1 MSKAITIQQKGVA
14 QNITVDKLQVHKAGG
29 TAYWVPE
36 DTVEL
41 HALIATA
48 NGEYSAASAG
58 YYGYGYASVSV
69 PGSSVTGTGSD
80 GNQHVITTDGSG
92 AIVDTKVPSEIRI
105 ITPPDYVGPYGD
117 GAYISFEGLTVEAFY
132 ADGTSAGMIDPQ
144 DLSFPVTV
152 ARYDPDA
159 DPLVFSM
166 VSDLFGTDIPCSVL
180 LTLSVPIGNPFEYS
194 IEEGAGEHGNAT
206 GMGGTDHDAYKA
218 VMIFASSGPNSKY
231 TDGTTEWAIDQYSA
245 EYDGK
250 TVYYEVHEFLDAK
263 DVVPNIGV
271 LLTQDVYWRIAWTIV
286 YGTLS
291 GTSGGVQIPVQYSR
305 PGDGLV
311 LEDSFSISVIQGDA
325 SSVSGGG
332 GQTSGGGAGRN

>member
-41 HALIATA
+41 HALTATT

-58 YYGYGYASVSV
+58 KYGYGYASVSV

-152 ARYDPDA
+152 ARYDTSEDIEIHDPQGINMLRLSKTGVVDLGGWGKFAYDSRIIGTYVGTVNPSRTGRNLYAGNWSENEGFSIYMTVYNGAAYFMAVDEASVKANYCIIDYNPEEDA
-159 DPLVFSM
+159 GLYGTVGTAYLHRFTKCVDNPNNPSWDFSGLPVSTTDPLEADMSAY
-166 VSDLFGTDIPCSVL
+166 T
-180 LTLSVPIGNPFEYS
+180 
-194 IEEGAGEHGNAT
+194 GAMQE
-206 GMGGTDHDAYKA
+206 
-218 VMIFASSGPNSKY
+218 
-231 TDGTTEWAIDQYSA
+231 
-245 EYDGK
+245 
-250 TVYYEVHEFLDAK
+250 
-263 DVVPNIGV
+263 
-271 LLTQDVYWRIAWTIV
+271 
-286 YGTLS
+286 
-291 GTSGGVQIPVQYSR
+291 IPVQYSR

-311 LEDSFSISVIQGDA
+311 LEDSFMISVVPGP
-325 SSVSGGG
+325 SGGDD
-332 GQTSGGGAGRN
+332 T

>member
-41 HALIATA
+41 HALTATA

-58 YYGYGYASVSV
+58 KYGYGYASVSV

-132 ADGTSAGMIDPQ
+132 ADGTSAGVIDPQ

-152 ARYDPDA
+152 ARYDPEA
-159 DPLVFSM
+159 DPLVYGMS
-166 VSDLFGTDIPCSVL
+166 SDLLPDSVPCSVSI
-180 LTLSVPIGNPFEYS
+180 TETSEHDTEYIYSVLAA
-194 IEEGAGEHGNAT
+194 AGEHGNAAAW
-206 GMGGTDHDAYKA
+206 GGTDHSYYK
-218 VMIFASSGPNSKY
+218 VDMIFAASGQSSKY
-231 TDGTTEWAIDQYSA
+231 TDGQNNFDIGQFSA
-245 EYDGK
+245 EHDGK
-250 TVYYEVHEFLDAK
+250 TVYYTPHSFLSAK
-263 DVVPNIGV
+263 DAIPNLGYIP
-271 LLTQDVYWRIAWTIV
+271 QQADEWKIAWTIV
-286 YGTLS
+286 YGSLT

-311 LEDSFSISVIQGDA
+311 LEDSFGISVVPGP
-325 SSVSGGG
+325 SGGDD
-332 GQTSGGGAGRN
+332 